1 MPGGTDIDFAAE
13 GLLDDLQ
20 GEAREA
26 RLKLLEQLS
35 GEGVTLEELREAVAA
50 GHLAL
55 LPVERAIAGDGPRYS
70 AREVAEISGLDLDL
84 LRRFRAA
91 LGVPFG
97 GDDEEKIG
105 TQADLDA
112 AIRTKAIIDAGLPP
126 EGILQSART
135 IGMGMARAAEAN
147 RALVVRN
154 LTGPGDNELDLANR
168 LVVVAQALLPMVG
181 DSLVYAFQAN
191 LLEQVKRDVIGAADL
206 EAGEIGGAVELT
218 VCFADL
224 VEFTSLGEEIAPE
237 ELGHVVERFEELAT
251 EVVAA
256 PVRLVKT
263 IGDAVMMVSPEPAPL
278 VETALALVA
287 AAAAEGDQFP
297 ILRAGIATGPALPQ
311 SGDYY
316 GRSVNLASRITGI
329 ARPGSV
335 LVDTAT
341 REAAGE
347 DGFEYSFAGERRLKG
362 IDART
367 KLFRVRHEGERR
379 AAAEAATVVDD

>member
-1 MPGGTDIDFAAE
+1 MPERTDIDFAAE
-13 GLLDDLQ
+13 GLLDDLE

-26 RLKLLEQLS
+26 RFGLLEQLS
-35 GEGVTLEELREAVAA
+35 GEGVPLEELRSAVAA

-70 AREVAEISGLDLDL
+70 AREVAEISGVDLDL
-84 LRRFRAA
+84 LVRLRAA
-91 LGVPFG
+91 LGVSYSDP
-97 GDDEEKIG
+97 DERVG
-105 TQADLDA
+105 TESDLETA
-112 AIRTKAIIDAGLPP
+112 LRTQRLLEAGFPAQELIRN
-126 EGILQSART
+126 ART
-135 IGMGMARAAEAN
+135 IGMAMARVADAN
-147 RALVVRN
+147 RELVVRN
-154 LTGPGDNELDLANR
+154 VTGPGDNEHDLANR
-168 LVVVAQALLPMVG
+168 LAEAAEMMLPMG
-181 DSLVYAFQAN
+181 AEFLNYAFRVN

-206 EAGEIGGAVELT
+206 QSGEIGGAVERT
-218 VCFADL
+218 ICFADL

-237 ELGHVVERFEELAT
+237 ELGEVAERFEELAT

-263 IGDAVMMVSPEPAPL
+263 IGDAVMLVSPDARPL
-278 VETALALVA
+278 VDVALDLVA

-297 ILRAGIATGPALPQ
+297 ILRAGIATGTALPQ
-311 SGDYY
+311 AGDFY

-335 LVDTAT
+335 LVDTPT

-347 DGFEYSFAGERRLKG
+347 DGLAYSFAGERRLKG

-367 KLFRVRHEGERR
+367 KLFRVR
-379 AAAEAATVVDD
+379 AATDAEEPAP

>member
-1 MPGGTDIDFAAE
+1 MPGKTEIDFAAE
-13 GLLDDLQ
+13 GLLDDLE

-26 RLKLLEQLS
+26 RLGLLEQLS
-35 GEGVTLEELREAVAA
+35 DEGVGLDELRDAVAA

-91 LGVPFG
+91 LGVPVH
-97 GDDEEKIG
+97 GDDERIG
-105 TQADLDA
+105 NQADLDA
-112 AIRTKAIIDAGLPP
+112 AIRTKAILDAGLPP
-126 EGILQSART
+126 EGVLQSART

-147 RALVVRN
+147 RALVIRN

-168 LVVVAQALLPMVG
+168 LVMAAQALLPMVG

-206 EAGEIGGAVELT
+206 ESGEIGGAVERT

-237 ELGHVVERFEELAT
+237 ELGEVVERFEELAA
-251 EVVAA
+251 EVVTA
-256 PVRLVKT
+256 PVLLVKT
-263 IGDAVMMVSPEPAPL
+263 IGDAVMLVSPDAKHL
-278 VETALALVA
+278 VEAALDLVA

-297 ILRAGIATGPALPQ
+297 VLRAGIATGPTLPQ
-311 SGDYY
+311 AGDYY
-316 GRSVNLASRITGI
+316 GRSVNLASRVTGI

-335 LVDTAT
+335 LVDTVT

-362 IDART
+362 IDARI
-367 KLFRVRHEGERR
+367 KLFRVRR
-379 AAAEAATVVDD
+379 AGDKSVPA

>member
-1 MPGGTDIDFAAE
+1 MRDVAGGAEIDYAAE
-13 GLLDDLQ
+13 GLLDDLEGQ
-20 GEAREA
+20 ALEA

-35 GEGVTLEELREAVAA
+35 GEGVSMGELRDAVAA
-50 GHLAL
+50 GHLTL

-70 AREVAEISGLDLDL
+70 AREVAEISGIDLDL

-91 LGVPFG
+91 LGVPY
-97 GDDEEKIG
+97 GDDDEKVGG
-105 TQADLDA
+105 TADLEA

-135 IGMGMARAAEAN
+135 IGMGMSRIAEAN
-147 RALVVRN
+147 RELVVRN
-154 LTGPGDNELDLANR
+154 LTDPGDTEADLANR
-168 LVVVAQALLPMVG
+168 LVQTADALLPLVG
-181 DSLVYAFQAN
+181 ETLVYAFRVN
-191 LLEQVKRDVIGAADL
+191 LLEQVKRDVIAAADL
-206 EAGEIGGAVELT
+206 AAGEIGGAVERSI
-218 VCFADL
+218 CFADL

-237 ELGHVVERFEELAT
+237 ELGEVVGRFEELAT
-251 EVVAA
+251 SVVTM

-263 IGDAVMMVSPEPAPL
+263 IGDAVMLVSTETGPL
-278 VETALALVA
+278 VGAALDLVA
-287 AAAAEGDQFP
+287 AAAAEGDDFP
-297 ILRAGIATGPALPQ
+297 ILRAGIATGPTLPQ

-316 GRSVNLASRITGI
+316 GRSVNLASRVTGI

-335 LVDTAT
+335 LVDTPT

-367 KLFRVRHEGERR
+367 KLFRVRRPGEERR
-379 AAAEAATVVDD
+379 APDDR